1 MSQSSGSPSPDPGP
15 GPDPRPAQQST
26 ESAHLLTTAQ
36 TDSAAAATKSP
47 ISRSAIV
54 GAIFLMATSAIGPGF
69 ITQTATFT
77 AQMGAA
83 FAFAIL
89 VSILIDIA
97 IQLNIWR
104 MITSS
109 GKRAAQLASSA
120 VPGSGIVLSILIV
133 VGGLA
138 FNIGNIAGGGLGLN
152 ALLGIDPKLGGLL
165 TGVLAIGIFLFKR
178 AGKVVDA
185 VVLVLGVGMIVLTV
199 IVAIVSQPPVGE
211 ALRQSVLPDSINFA
225 TVTTIVGGTVGGYIT
240 YSGAHRYL
248 DSGKTGPE
256 NAPSVMRSALSG
268 IVVTGIMRYVLFLA
282 ILGVVASGVVL
293 DIESQVANPAGQAF
307 AAVLGDAGIRIF
319 GAIFW
324 AAALSSVIGAAY
336 TSATFLSAFS
346 KRLGGGW
353 PLQLATVAFIVVSL
367 VVYLIVGTAPA
378 TLLVF
383 VGGFNGLILPIGLTI
398 FMYIGW
404 FRPQLL
410 RTDSYPKWLLVIGTA
425 ATLLTWYMAVQ
436 SIGPIFAM
444 IGIGA

>member
-1 MSQSSGSPSPDPGP
+1 MSKTTAQ
-15 GPDPRPAQQST
+15 PDPRDRT
-26 ESAHLLTTAQ
+26 K
-36 TDSAAAATKSP
+36 AAV
-47 ISRSAIV
+47 SRSAVV

-89 VSILIDIA
+89 VSILIDLA

-120 VPGSGIVLSILIV
+120 VPYSGVLLSVLIV

-152 ALLGIDPKLGGLL
+152 ALLGIDPKLGGLI
-165 TGVLAIGIFLFKR
+165 TGVLAIGVFLFKR

-185 VVLVLGVGMIVLTV
+185 VVLVLGLGMIVLTCV
-199 IVAIVSQPPVGE
+199 VAFVSQPPVGD
-211 ALRQSVLPDSINFA
+211 ALRQSFVPDSISFA

-248 DSGKTGPE
+248 DSGRTGPE
-256 NAPSVMRSALSG
+256 NAPAVMRSALSG
-268 IVVTGIMRYVLFLA
+268 ILVTSIMRYVLFLA
-282 ILGVVASGVVL
+282 VLGVVASGVAL
-293 DIESQVANPAGQAF
+293 DLESQVANPAGQAF

-346 KRLGGGW
+346 KKLGGGW
-353 PLQLATVAFIVVSL
+353 PLQLATVCFIVISL
-367 VVYLIVGTAPA
+367 AVYLVVGTAPA

-404 FRPQLL
+404 FKPRLL
-410 RTDSYPKWLLVIGTA
+410 RTDAYPKWLLIIGTA
-425 ATLLTWYMAVQ
+425 ATVLTWYMAVQ
-436 SIGPIFAM
+436 SVGPIFAM

>member
-1 MSQSSGSPSPDPGP
+1 MPHAPDSPTPDYQPP
-15 GPDPRPAQQST
+15 
-26 ESAHLLTTAQ
+26 ESASDGSLAPRTELGA
-36 TDSAAAATKSP
+36 K

-89 VSILIDIA
+89 ASILIDIA

-109 GKRAAQLASSA
+109 GKRAAQLASA
-120 VPGSGIVLSILIV
+120 AIPGTGIILSILIV
-133 VGGLA
+133 IGGLA

-152 ALLGIDPKLGGLL
+152 ALLGIDPKLGGLV

-185 VVLVLGVGMIVLTV
+185 VVLILGIGMIVLTC
-199 IVAIVSQPPVGE
+199 IVAIVSSPPVGE
-211 ALRQSVLPDSINFA
+211 AIKQSFVPDTINFA

-248 DSGKTGPE
+248 DSGKTGPD
-256 NAPSVMRSALSG
+256 NAGSVMRSALSG
-268 IVVTGIMRYVLFLA
+268 ILVTGIMRYVLFLA
-282 ILGVVASGVVL
+282 ILGVVAAGVAIDL
-293 DIESQVANPAGQAF
+293 ESTVANPAGQAF
-307 AAVLGDAGIRIF
+307 AAVLGDAGMRIF

-346 KRLGGGW
+346 RRLDGGW

-367 VVYLIVGTAPA
+367 IVYLAVGTAPA

-410 RTDSYPKWLLVIGTA
+410 RTDSYPKWLLIIGTA
-425 ATLLTWYMAVQ
+425 ATLVTWYTAVQ

-444 IGIGA
+444 IGIGG